1 MYFQS
6 SFENARENGAIDPLL
21 FSPAMHFVISPLTSV
36 NHSPIMGEGAF
47 TFCFIFDPISN
58 IVILILMYKQTL
70 PGELAVVEVPN
81 VKH

>member
-1 MYFQS
+1 
-6 SFENARENGAIDPLL
+6 
-21 FSPAMHFVISPLTSV
+21 
-36 NHSPIMGEGAF
+36 MGEGAF